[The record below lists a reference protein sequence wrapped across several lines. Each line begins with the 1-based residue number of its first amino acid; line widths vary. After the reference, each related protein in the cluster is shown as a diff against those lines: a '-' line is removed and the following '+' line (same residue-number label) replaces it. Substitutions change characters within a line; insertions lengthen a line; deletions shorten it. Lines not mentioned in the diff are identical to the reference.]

1 MDQNTKQKLI
11 AALQKVMKSKEQ
23 ALVSDRNDAI
33 ALAVTTDEQLQR
45 RKQLRAVHLTW
56 MITCSFAAI
65 TSLIVM
71 ILNSYVSYIGS
82 VLVAPTQFVLNC
94 AVTVGVLLLISV
106 GVTIVIDIVKR
117 VSMPYHI
124 CSVIAL
130 VFSVL
135 MMISIWTSVTRLN
148 GIYRL
153 IEMIPWL

>member
-1 MDQNTKQKLI
+1 MDQNVKQKLI
-11 AALQKVMKSKEQ
+11 AALQKAMKSKEQ
-23 ALVSDRNDAI
+23 ALVSDRNDVI

-56 MITCSFAAI
+56 MITCSFAVI
-65 TSLIVM
+65 TSLMVM

-106 GVTIVIDIVKR
+106 GVTIIIDIVKR

-124 CSVIAL
+124 CSIAML

-135 MMISIWTSVTRLN
+135 MMISICTSVTRLN